1 MDKLRS
7 YAPLGWMVIDFLV
20 AILLAYLAGV
30 SLHLLSGRLAIAL
43 SLKSSALPFLILMA
57 LVAIGLV
64 LLALLAAAALEAGWL
79 AHPGWVRLA
88 PATAVFG
95 CVLAVSSIFARHAG
109 DFLFELFTPERWIE
123 YLALLLV
130 VIAGA
135 VGADLIQ
142 RTAARLEAELR
153 GVVDDLV
160 AANYRVDEAMIRE
173 AYLRLSPA
181 KRALSQE
188 AIRAEMSA
196 YAGQA
201 RWRLAL
207 EPGLLAALDTLSDPA
222 NWELRWQRAA
232 TRRST
237 RTQAHRVSSTHSASE
252 AEQWNWLRQWLEE
265 DNEPSYNLLLG
276 QASKPAGLF
285 PSAWERAKVELG
297 MLRLGLVER
306 KAATPE
312 EHRRLNELEALLA
325 LQSAPAAAGKAL
337 PPAAIPA
344 APTTRPAAGSPADTE
359 QQMLL
364 QRWLGAGVDSAYYR
378 LLGLARHNKLL
389 PDSWASISAR
399 LAELRHWALDP
410 AGLEE
415 EENELLLRLEQMM
428 YYKDHPE
435 YL

>member
-7 YAPLGWMVIDFLV
+7 YAPLFWMVIDFLV

-88 PATAVFG
+88 PAMAVFG

-109 DFLFELFTPERWIE
+109 DFLFELFTPERGIE

-135 VGADLIQ
+135 VGAYLIQ

-160 AANYRVDEAMIRE
+160 AANYRVNEAMIRE

-181 KRALSQE
+181 KRALSPE

-196 YAGQA
+196 YVGQA

-207 EPGLLAALDTLSDPA
+207 EPGLLAALDTISDPT

-237 RTQAHRVSSTHSASE
+237 RVQAHRVSSQHSASE
-252 AEQWNWLRQWLEE
+252 AEQWNWLRQWLEGN
-265 DNEPSYNLLLG
+265 DEPSYNLLLG
-276 QASKPAGLF
+276 QASKPGGLF
-285 PSAWERAKVELG
+285 PSAWERVKVELG

-325 LQSAPAAAGKAL
+325 LQTAPASKAL

-344 APTTRPAAGSPADTE
+344 APAARPAAGSPADTE

-415 EENELLLRLEQMM
+415 EENELLLRLEQLM